1 MDVIAV
7 MRLALS
13 ILTERLMMFIA
24 LSMVFTLACWTMYL
38 PGLVRLETTAL
49 FALFSLI
56 LLRKKVQNERE
67 TKTELFESTGS

>member
-13 ILTERLMMFIA
+13 ILTERLMVFIA
-24 LSMVFTLACWTMYL
+24 LSMVFALACWTMYL

-56 LLRKKVQNERE
+56 LLRKKVQNEKSERLAE
-67 TKTELFESTGS
+67 QE

>member
-7 MRLALS
+7 LRMALG
-13 ILTERLMMFIA
+13 ILTERLMVFIS
-24 LSMVFTLACWTMYL
+24 LSMVFALACWTMYL

-56 LLRKKVQNERE
+56 LLRKRVQNEKPERLAE
-67 TKTELFESTGS
+67 QE